1 MTRPVTPWSAGPMSA
16 EGNQA
21 EGTQAEDEDVD
32 GGQIDGQSVDGTQAE
47 VRQVES
53 VWDYPRPPALR
64 HVQQHVVVRL
74 AGQLVADCTEA
85 IQILETSHP
94 PTYYLPRS
102 AFVPGALRPVDGA
115 SWCEF
120 KGAARYLDVCA
131 GETVRPAAAWF
142 YPAPSQGYD
151 DLVYHVALYPGRM
164 QQCTVDGEVVQAQEG
179 DFYGG
184 WITSRVSGP
193 FKGAPGT
200 RGW

>member
-1 MTRPVTPWSAGPMSA
+1 MPT
-16 EGNQA
+16 
-21 EGTQAEDEDVD
+21 
-32 GGQIDGQSVDGTQAE
+32 
-47 VRQVES
+47 ES

-64 HVQQHVVVRL
+64 HVAEHITVML
-74 AGQLVADCTEA
+74 GGQVVADCDRA

-102 AFVPGALRPVDGA
+102 AFAREALRGVGGT

-120 KGAARYLDVCA
+120 KGVASYFDVLG
-131 GETVRPAAAWF
+131 GEEIATSAAWY
-142 YPAPSQGYD
+142 YPNPTAGYRE
-151 DLVYHVALYPGRM
+151 LVDHVALYPGRM
-164 QQCTVDGEVVQAQEG
+164 QQCTVDGETVQAQEG

-184 WITSRVSGP
+184 WITSRVAGP